1 MIDAKDEHKKDR
13 VDNRRLKAQQKQNIE
28 EQYEQ
33 IRQQKRVEMGLPLEE
48 DREGNSDSDD
58 GDNQNENP
66 EALAVEEDDGGMFEK
81 E

>member
-58 GDNQNENP
+58 CDNQNENP